1 MSEQHFLEDFPVGK
15 TLQFCNFPL
24 TRDLIESYAA
34 EFDPLFGGPERDE
47 SRGRYAS
54 PFQLNGLLMRLC
66 YDGWVV
72 DTAARGAP
80 GVDEARWF
88 RPVAA
93 GDTLTARYT
102 VRAARVSR
110 SKPQLGFVQFFYE
123 LFANGARAMS
133 QLNWVMIERRNT
145 DAITDAAESS
155 ARTSSDTPGQNAP
168 ASPIRLGERE
178 FKADKIINFARI
190 YDPQPFHVNVDAAN
204 KGPFGALAASGWHT
218 TAFWASA
225 YAEAYDAGRDKLP
238 RPDGVLWM
246 KPLMWQKPVYAGE
259 RIAFDFAPMRTETDA
274 SGRRVLVAQ
283 NRGIDSKGDI
293 VIDFTIG
300 MVIAE

>member
-1 MSEQHFLEDFPVGK
+1 VSEKYFYEDFPVGK
-15 TLQFCNFPL
+15 TFDFYNFPV
-24 TRDLIESYAA
+24 TRDLIEDYAA
-34 EFDPLFGGPERDE
+34 EFDPLFGGPERDR
-47 SRGRYAS
+47 SGGRYAS

-93 GDTLTARYT
+93 GETLTARYT

-123 LFANGARAMS
+123 LFANDERAMT
-133 QLNWVMIERRNT
+133 QLNWVMIERRNKEAVFE
-145 DAITDAAESS
+145 DADS
-155 ARTSSDTPGQNAP
+155 ARLTSDTPATNVL
-168 ASPIRLGERE
+168 ASSIPLAERDFHPNE
-178 FKADKIINFARI
+178 IIKFARI
-190 YDPQPFHVNVDAAN
+190 YDPQPFHVDVEAAN

-218 TAFWASA
+218 TAQWASA
-225 YAEAYDAGRDKLP
+225 YAEAYNAGRQGLA
-238 RPDGVLWM
+238 RPQALLWM
-246 KPLMWQKPVYAGE
+246 RPLIWKKPVYAGE
-259 RIAFDFAPMRTETDA
+259 RIALDFAPLSTERDPNGNTVVTA
-274 SGRRVLVAQ
+274 R
-283 NRGIDSKGDI
+283 NRGIDSKGDV

-300 MVIAE
+300 MQVEA